1 MPRGIRAWQDA
12 GTDAATDTAL
22 ELLDRL
28 NSYLRPPAL
37 DRKLTKINYARRA
50 RLAPINTGERF
61 DLT

>member
-1 MPRGIRAWQDA
+1 VAFALGKMLAPMRP
-12 GTDAATDTAL
+12 DTAL

-37 DRKLTKINYARRA
+37 DRKLTMINYARRA

>member
-12 GTDAATDTAL
+12 GADAARHGAGAARSPQQL
-22 ELLDRL
+22 
-28 NSYLRPPAL
+28 SPAAPAL

>member
-1 MPRGIRAWQDA
+1 MLAPMRP
-12 GTDAATDTAL
+12 DTAL

-37 DRKLTKINYARRA
+37 DRKLTNIKYPFVNYARRA